1 MQVCLNVLKLVFACQ
16 IFSGSARPGD
26 NTWRKDVNS
35 NVLKSRSRAQWSGP
49 EGISGGGSSLYHWPA
64 PIIIEAQV
72 VPGVGESVQVNFEL
86 RDRSVL
92 VQLSSKVSYTP
103 ESEANGSFG
112 VTFEERPDEVYL
124 KLRPVLNL

>member
-1 MQVCLNVLKLVFACQ
+1 MEE
-16 IFSGSARPGD
+16 R
-26 NTWRKDVNS
+26 RKFKRFEVS
-35 NVLKSRSRAQWSGP
+35 IPCTVEWSGGDFRGRI
-49 EGISGGGSSLYHWPA
+49 ELISLAGAY
-64 PIIIEAQV
+64 ITEAQV

-92 VQLSSKVSYTP
+92 VQLTSKVSYTP